1 MNDIREFLS
10 RRPLLFDGG
19 MGTYYKAAPGIECE
33 RANQTDPAGV
43 QAVHREYLEAGAD
56 AIKTNSSGLPRMAAA
71 HTPGWEALAEAG
83 WKLAEAAA
91 APAGAG
97 VFADLG
103 PAPETEALPA
113 AQVYTAVAEQFRKLG
128 AKNFLFETLSSDAGI
143 LEAVRTL
150 KAAEPDA
157 FVLVSFAVLPDG
169 YTREGLYC
177 KDRVRRMSESG
188 CVDAVGLNC
197 ESAPGAMRKLA
208 RRLSRALPLSVM
220 PNAGYPVVTRTQ
232 VRYQGKPDY
241 FAQELSGLAADG
253 VVRILGGC
261 CGTTPAHIAAL
272 RAALD
277 ALPETAAP
285 ARAKEFSTLETKPV
299 ENEDAFLRKLNA
311 GEKVIAI
318 ELDSPRNA
326 DLTAYLEGARKLQAA
341 GADLLT
347 IADCPIAQARMDSSL
362 VACRVHRELGMC
374 TLPHMTCRDRNLNAT
389 KALLLGLYAEGVRE
403 VLAITGDPIPTA
415 ERDEVKNVYQFN
427 SRKLAQYIVS
437 LAGEGREMPSAMTVF
452 GALNLNARNFEV
464 ELRRAGEKLEHG
476 MSGFLPQPVLSGQ
489 AVEHLRHA
497 REVLGSRARILAGI
511 MPVVSQ
517 RNAIFMENEING
529 IHVEEDIIRQFA
541 GLDRAQGEELG
552 LAISLKMAREAL
564 PYADGF
570 YLMTPFNRVALMER
584 LIARLRTE
592 ELPESRRGKRQT
604 ESMKGATVNG
614 STDHQHQS
622 PGQ

>member
-1 MNDIREFLS
+1 MMNIRELLQT
-10 RRPLLFDGG
+10 RPLLFDGA
-19 MGTYYKAAPGIECE
+19 MGTYYKAAPGVECE
-33 RANQTDPAGV
+33 QANLTDPAGV
-43 QAVHREYLEAGAD
+43 LAVHREYLAAGAD
-56 AIKTNSSGLPRMAAA
+56 AVKTNTFSLPRLAAA
-71 HTPGWEALAEAG
+71 HVPGWEQLAQAG
-83 WKLAEAAA
+83 WQLAVQAAGETGA
-91 APAGAG
+91 A

-103 PAPETEALPA
+103 PAPDTEAVPA
-113 AQVYTAVAEQFRKLG
+113 GQVYTAVAKQFVALG
-128 AKNFLFETLSSDAGI
+128 ARNFLFETLSSDAG
-143 LEAVRTL
+143 LLDAVGAI
-150 KAAEPDA
+150 KAEVPDA

-169 YTREGLYC
+169 YTREGMYC
-177 KDRVRRMSESG
+177 KDLARRMQESG
-188 CVDAVGLNC
+188 IVDAVGLNC
-197 ESAPGAMRKLA
+197 VSAPGAMRTLA
-208 RRLSRALPLSVM
+208 KQLGGTLPLSVM

-232 VRYQGKPDY
+232 VKYQGRPEY
-241 FAQELSGLAADG
+241 FARELGRLAAEG
-253 VVRILGGC
+253 TVQILGGC

-272 RAALD
+272 RTELD
-277 ALPETAAP
+277 RLPVVEKTAP
-285 ARAKEFSTLETKPV
+285 AEEFSTVKGRTV

-326 DLTAYLEGARKLQAA
+326 DLTGYLEGAKKLQAA

-362 VACRVHRELGMC
+362 VACRVHRELGLC

-437 LAGEGREMPSAMTVF
+437 LAGEGREMPGPMTVF
-452 GALNLNARNFEV
+452 GALNLNARNFDV
-464 ELRRAGEKLEHG
+464 ELRRAKEKLENG
-476 MSGFLPQPVLSGQ
+476 MSGFLTQPVLSAQ
-489 AVEHLRHA
+489 AVENLKKS
-497 REVLGSRARILAGI
+497 RETLGVDAKILAGI

-529 IHVEEDIIRQFA
+529 IHVEDWIIEKFA

-552 LAISLKMAREAL
+552 LAISLEMAKAAL
-564 PYADGF
+564 PYADGL

-584 LIARLRTE
+584 LIGRLKQESPDAEFCFSYLSGWLMLSRT
-592 ELPESRRGKRQT
+592 GF
-604 ESMKGATVNG
+604 
-614 STDHQHQS
+614 
-622 PGQ
+622 

>member
-1 MNDIREFLS
+1 MIDVRAHLA
-10 RRPLLFDGG
+10 RKPLLFDGG
-19 MGTYYKAAPGIECE
+19 MGTYYKAKPGTECE
-33 RANQTDPAGV
+33 QGNLLDPAGV
-43 QAVHREYLEAGAD
+43 RKVHREYLAAGAE
-56 AIKTNSSGLPRMAAA
+56 AIKTNTFGLPRMAAA
-71 HTPGWEALAEAG
+71 RQPDWQALARAG
-83 WKLAEAAA
+83 WKLAAEAAVETGA
-91 APAGAG
+91 A

-103 PAPETEALPA
+103 PAPDTEAAPA
-113 AQVYTAVAEQFRKLG
+113 GSIYTAVARCFVEQG
-128 AKNFLFETLSSDAGI
+128 AKNFLFETLSSDAGV
-143 LEAVRTL
+143 LEAVQAV
-150 KAAEPDA
+150 KAQVPDA

-169 YTREGLYC
+169 YTREGMYS
-177 KDRVRRMSESG
+177 KDLVRRMTESG
-188 CVDAVGLNC
+188 IVDAVGFNC
-197 ESAPGAMRKLA
+197 VSAPGAMRTLVQQ
-208 RRLSRALPLSVM
+208 LGSTALPLSVM

-232 VRYQGKPDY
+232 VKYQGKPEY
-241 FAQELSGLAADG
+241 FAKELARIAAEG
-253 VVRILGGC
+253 VRLLGGC

-277 ALPETAAP
+277 SLPAVEKAAP
-285 ARAKEFSTLETKPV
+285 AVQVSTPEAPTV
-299 ENEDAFLRKLNA
+299 EKDDAFLRKLNA
-311 GEKVIAI
+311 GKKVIAI
-318 ELDSPRNA
+318 ELDSPKDA
-326 DLTAYLEGARKLQAA
+326 DLTNYLAGAKRLQAA

-347 IADCPIAQARMDSSL
+347 IADCPIARARMDSSL
-362 VACRVHRELGMC
+362 VACRVHRELGLC

-476 MSGFLPQPVLSGQ
+476 MSGFLTQPVLSGQ
-489 AVEHLRHA
+489 AVENLRHA

-552 LAISLKMAREAL
+552 LSISLKMAREAL

-592 ELPESRRGKRQT
+592 VLQES
-604 ESMKGATVNG
+604 
-614 STDHQHQS
+614 
-622 PGQ
+622 